1 MWQSVTRKQLS
12 SQFKCPP
19 NRGKSALILS
29 VHTWHDHQFN
39 CINCDLY
46 PYTMYAVFTQRV
58 ISRRKVQSFTL
69 WGISLSFLSFATP
82 PLATWLLAESTIAF
96 VQLKLTLIAV
106 PVVLCTCSRRLRRQN
121 QLNSRKY
128 SEQPSKYG
136 GHMVGRGRRIASPS
150 SFIFV

>member
-1 MWQSVTRKQLS
+1 MS
-12 SQFKCPP
+12 SKL

-46 PYTMYAVFTQRV
+46 PYTIYLTKLFNVSYHGERSNLSPSGAST
-58 ISRRKVQSFTL
+58 TL
-69 WGISLSFLSFATP
+69 PALSFLSFTP

-96 VQLKLTLIAV
+96 VQLKLTLAMIAAA
-106 PVVLCTCSRRLRRQN
+106 VLCTCSRRLRRQN

-136 GHMVGRGRRIASPS
+136 GHMVCRGRRIASPS